1 MVLDRDTYFNRI
13 NDMIGTN
20 TDDAAMSFIED
31 MSDTYNSLEE
41 ASKTASKSDTEW
53 QKKLDDLDASW
64 RKKYK
69 ERFFSSGGKSTLPG
83 AQSTQPEK
91 TINADTIS
99 IEDLFK

>member
-83 AQSTQPEK
+83 AQSAPPEK